1 MTTGLFFEH
10 SYFTSFL
17 IELETNFLHRY
28 LEESMLGWLL
38 SLCFCADELH
48 ILPLIFSLIIGL
60 GFSAVFS
67 SAWQCR
73 GAAGSL

>member
-1 MTTGLFFEH
+1 
-10 SYFTSFL
+10 
-17 IELETNFLHRY
+17 
-28 LEESMLGWLL
+28 MLGWFL